1 LPTFIVRFFSKE
13 AGLLGVKK
21 PELSITRLNTSHT
34 ATTTPSAANVCN
46 KNSD

>member
-21 PELSITRLNTSHT
+21 PELSITRLNMSHT
-34 ATTTPSAANVCN
+34 ATTSPNATNVCN
-46 KNSD
+46 KSSD